1 MEFAIIIA
9 ILLVACIAWVVL
21 GARADRRPAKGARA
35 PVNTEAASTAGFGA
49 TAYGGDAG
57 GGGGGDCG

>member
-9 ILLVACIAWVVL
+9 ILCAACIAWVVL
-21 GARADRRPAKGARA
+21 GARADRRSVKSGRR
-35 PVNTEAASTAGFGA
+35 PVNTDAAHAGAFGA

>member
-9 ILLVACIAWVVL
+9 TLLVACIAWVVL
-21 GARADRRPAKGARA
+21 GARADRRSIKGART
-35 PVNTEAASTAGFGA
+35 PMHTEAAGTAAYGT

-57 GGGGGDCG
+57 GGGGDCG

>member
-9 ILLVACIAWVVL
+9 ILLAACIAWVVL

-35 PVNTEAASTAGFGA
+35 PVTTEAASTAA
-49 TAYGGDAG
+49 SGGDAG
-57 GGGGGDCG
+57 AGGGDCG